1 MSYFNRTTLFYID
14 LCLIMI
20 KVVYI
25 IISNHLKK
33 GDFIMTKK
41 VAVILANEF
50 EDIEYTSPKEALE
63 NAGFETEVIGDTA
76 NSEVVGKHGEKV
88 NVDVSIADAKPQNY
102 DALLIP
108 GGFSP
113 DHLRGDA
120 EGRYGTFAKYF
131 TKNDVPAFA
140 ICHGP
145 QILIDTDDL
154 NGRTLTA
161 VLNVRKDLSNAGAQV
176 VDESVVVDNNIVTS
190 RTPDDLDD
198 FNREIVKQLQD

>member
-1 MSYFNRTTLFYID
+1 M
-14 LCLIMI
+14 
-20 KVVYI
+20 V
-25 IISNHLKK
+25 
-33 GDFIMTKK
+33 KK
-41 VAVILANEF
+41 VAIIVTNEF
-50 EDIEYTSPKEALE
+50 EDVELTSPQEAIE
-63 NAGFETEVIGDTA
+63 EAGHETVIIGDTA
-76 NSEVVGKHGEKV
+76 NSEVVGKHGAKAT
-88 NVDVSIADAKPQNY
+88 VDVSIADAKPEDY
-102 DALLIP
+102 DGLLIP

-113 DHLRGDA
+113 DHLRGDS

-131 TKNDVPAFA
+131 TKNDVPTFA

-176 VDESVVVDNNIVTS
+176 VDESVVVDKNIVTS

-198 FNREIVKQLQD
+198 FNREIANQLTD

>member
-1 MSYFNRTTLFYID
+1 MA
-14 LCLIMI
+14 
-20 KVVYI
+20 
-25 IISNHLKK
+25 
-33 GDFIMTKK
+33 KK
-41 VAVILANEF
+41 VAIIVTNEF
-50 EDIEYTSPKEALE
+50 EDVELTSPKEAIE
-63 NAGFETEVIGDTA
+63 EAGHETVIIGNEA
-76 NSEVVGKHGEKV
+76 NSEVVGKHGAKET
-88 NVDVSIADAKPQNY
+88 VDVSIADAKAEDY

-113 DHLRGDA
+113 DHLRGDS

-131 TKNDVPAFA
+131 TKNDVPTFA

-161 VLNVRKDLSNAGAQV
+161 VLNVRKDLANAGAQV

-198 FNREIVKQLQD
+198 FNKAIVDQLNA

>member
-1 MSYFNRTTLFYID
+1 MA
-14 LCLIMI
+14 
-20 KVVYI
+20 
-25 IISNHLKK
+25 
-33 GDFIMTKK
+33 KK
-41 VAVILANEF
+41 VAIIVTNEF
-50 EDIEYTSPKEALE
+50 EDVELTSPQEAIE
-63 NAGFETEVIGDTA
+63 EAGHEVVIIGDTA
-76 NSEVVGKHGEKV
+76 NSEVVGKHGAKAT
-88 NVDVSIADAKPQNY
+88 VDLGIADAKPEDY
-102 DALLIP
+102 DGLLIP

-113 DHLRGDA
+113 DHLRGDS

-131 TKNDVPAFA
+131 TKNDVPTFA

-176 VDESVVVDNNIVTS
+176 VDESVVVDKNIVTS

-198 FNREIVKQLQD
+198 FNREIVNQLND

>member
-1 MSYFNRTTLFYID
+1 MA
-14 LCLIMI
+14 
-20 KVVYI
+20 
-25 IISNHLKK
+25 
-33 GDFIMTKK
+33 KK
-41 VAVILANEF
+41 VAIIVTNEF
-50 EDIEYTSPKEALE
+50 EDVELTSPQEAIE
-63 NAGFETEVIGDTA
+63 EAGHETVIIGDTA
-76 NSEVVGKHGEKV
+76 NSEVVGKHGAKAT
-88 NVDVSIADAKPQNY
+88 VDVSIADAKPEDY
-102 DALLIP
+102 DGLLIP

-113 DHLRGDA
+113 DHLRGDS

-131 TKNDVPAFA
+131 TKNDVPTFA

-176 VDESVVVDNNIVTS
+176 VDESVVVDKNIVTS

-198 FNREIVKQLQD
+198 FNKEIANQLTD

>member
-1 MSYFNRTTLFYID
+1 MA
-14 LCLIMI
+14 
-20 KVVYI
+20 
-25 IISNHLKK
+25 
-33 GDFIMTKK
+33 KK
-41 VAVILANEF
+41 VAIILANEF
-50 EDIEYTSPKEALE
+50 EDIELTSPKEAIE
-63 NAGFETEVIGDTA
+63 EAGHETVIIGDVA
-76 NSEVVGKHGEKV
+76 NHEVVGKHGEKATV
-88 NVDVSIADAKPQNY
+88 QVSIADAKPEDY
-102 DALLIP
+102 DGLLIP

-113 DHLRGDA
+113 DHLRGDE

-154 NGRTLTA
+154 KGRTLTA

-198 FNREIVKQLQD
+198 FNKAIVEQLK

>member
-1 MSYFNRTTLFYID
+1 MA
-14 LCLIMI
+14 
-20 KVVYI
+20 
-25 IISNHLKK
+25 
-33 GDFIMTKK
+33 KK
-41 VAVILANEF
+41 VAIIVTNEF
-50 EDIEYTSPKEALE
+50 EDVELTSPQEAIE
-63 NAGFETEVIGDTA
+63 EAGHETVIIGDTA
-76 NSEVVGKHGEKV
+76 NSEVVGKHGAKATVE
-88 NVDVSIADAKPQNY
+88 VSIADAKPEDY
-102 DALLIP
+102 DGLLIP

-113 DHLRGDA
+113 DHLRGDS

-131 TKNDVPAFA
+131 TKNDVPTFA

-176 VDESVVVDNNIVTS
+176 VDESVVVDKNIVTS

-198 FNREIVKQLQD
+198 FNREIANQLND

>member
-1 MSYFNRTTLFYID
+1 
-14 LCLIMI
+14 
-20 KVVYI
+20 
-25 IISNHLKK
+25 
-33 GDFIMTKK
+33 MTKK
-41 VAVILANEF
+41 VAIILANEF
-50 EDIEYTSPKEALE
+50 EDIEYSSPKEALE
-63 NAGFETEVIGDTA
+63 NAGFNTVVIGDTA

-88 NVDVSIADAKPQNY
+88 TVDVGIAEAKPEDY

-113 DHLRGDA
+113 DHLRGDT

-131 TKNDVPAFA
+131 TKNDVPTFA

-154 NGRTLTA
+154 KGRTLTA
-161 VLNVRKDLSNAGAQV
+161 VLNVRKDLSNAGAHV

-190 RTPDDLDD
+190 RVPDELDD
-198 FNREIVKQLQD
+198 FNREIVKQLQ

>member
-1 MSYFNRTTLFYID
+1 
-14 LCLIMI
+14 
-20 KVVYI
+20 
-25 IISNHLKK
+25 
-33 GDFIMTKK
+33 MTKK
-41 VAVILANEF
+41 VAIILSNEF
-50 EDIEYTSPKEALE
+50 EDIELTSPKEELKKP
-63 NAGFETEVIGDTA
+63 GFETEIIGDTA
-76 NSEVVGKHGEKV
+76 NAEVVGKHGEKV
-88 NVDVSIADAKPQNY
+88 IVDVSIADAKPEDY
-102 DALLIP
+102 DGLLIP

-161 VLNVRKDLSNAGAQV
+161 VLNVRKDLSNAGANV
-176 VDESVVVDNNIVTS
+176 VDESVVVDKNIVTS

-198 FNREIVKQLQD
+198 FNREIVKQLQA

>member
-1 MSYFNRTTLFYID
+1 
-14 LCLIMI
+14 
-20 KVVYI
+20 
-25 IISNHLKK
+25 
-33 GDFIMTKK
+33 MTKK
-41 VAVILANEF
+41 VAIILSNEF
-50 EDIEYTSPKEALE
+50 EDIELISPKEAIE
-63 NAGFETEVIGDTA
+63 EAGFEIEIIGDTA
-76 NSEVVGKHGEKV
+76 NAEVVGKHGEKV
-88 NVDVSIADAKPQNY
+88 TVDVSIADAKPEDY
-102 DALLIP
+102 DGLLIP

-161 VLNVRKDLSNAGAQV
+161 VLNVRKDLSNAGANV
-176 VDESVVVDNNIVTS
+176 VDESVVVDKNIVTS

-198 FNREIVKQLQD
+198 FNREIVKQLQA

>member
-1 MSYFNRTTLFYID
+1 MA
-14 LCLIMI
+14 
-20 KVVYI
+20 
-25 IISNHLKK
+25 
-33 GDFIMTKK
+33 KK
-41 VAVILANEF
+41 VAIIVTNEF
-50 EDIEYTSPKEALE
+50 EDVELTSPQEAIE
-63 NAGFETEVIGDTA
+63 EAGYETVIIGDTA
-76 NSEVVGKHGEKV
+76 NSEVVGKHGAKATVE
-88 NVDVSIADAKPQNY
+88 VSIADAKPEDY
-102 DALLIP
+102 DGLLIP

-113 DHLRGDA
+113 DHLRGDS

-131 TKNDVPAFA
+131 TKNDVPTFA

-176 VDESVVVDNNIVTS
+176 VDESVVVDKNIVTS

-198 FNREIVKQLQD
+198 FNREIANQLTD

>member
-1 MSYFNRTTLFYID
+1 
-14 LCLIMI
+14 
-20 KVVYI
+20 
-25 IISNHLKK
+25 
-33 GDFIMTKK
+33 MTKK
-41 VAVILANEF
+41 VAIILSNEF
-50 EDIEYTSPKEALE
+50 EDIELTSPKEAIE
-63 NAGFETEVIGDTA
+63 EAGFETEIIGDTA
-76 NSEVVGKHGEKV
+76 NAEVVGKHGEKV
-88 NVDVSIADAKPQNY
+88 TVDVSIDDAKPEDY
-102 DALLIP
+102 DGLLIP

-140 ICHGP
+140 ICHGS

-161 VLNVRKDLSNAGAQV
+161 VLNVRKDLSNAGANV
-176 VDESVVVDNNIVTS
+176 VDESVVVDKNIVTS

-198 FNREIVKQLQD
+198 FNREIVKQLQA